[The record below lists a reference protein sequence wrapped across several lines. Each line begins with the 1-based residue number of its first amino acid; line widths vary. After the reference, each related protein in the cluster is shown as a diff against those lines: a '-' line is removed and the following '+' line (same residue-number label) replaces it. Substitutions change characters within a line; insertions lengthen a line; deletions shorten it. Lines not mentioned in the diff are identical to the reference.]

1 MTKLKSIYH
10 IWNVFDEKRTHLA
23 AKKKLVKFLKKN
35 LKKKMFRTSKFGL
48 TIEDRNLS
56 HIKQSLTF

>member
-1 MTKLKSIYH
+1 MIKCKSINH

-35 LKKKMFRTSKFGL
+35 ILKKMLRTAKFGL
-48 TIEDRNLS
+48 KVEDRNLN
-56 HIKQSLTF
+56 HIK